1 MCDVCDDR
9 LLYIVDVRSLILQ
22 VLKKA
27 ADFQE
32 HCCRLAAQ
40 ELCEE
45 YARNFF
51 PKEDLPKWLLF
62 VGYAWLMCLLSCRLQ
77 APKKE
82 STRVDCNIKQFP
94 RVLLLLGSWPS
105 RPPDL
110 TVLYIPLAMDMDS
123 RVCLDRPWESCLGQA
138 ASPGVRFCSP
148 AVEWTC
154 LAQADSPG
162 HQTAGKPSIFS
173 YAPTQLGNST
183 LLIIS
188 HVHAFVLNRPN

>member
-45 YARNFF
+45 YARIFF

-123 RVCLDRPWESCLGQA
+123 RVCLDRTLGKLPGPGSVSRRPILLACGWMDLPGAGRFSRAPNRRKAVHFFLCTHPARQQH
-138 ASPGVRFCSP
+138 SPNHFPCTRIR
-148 AVEWTC
+148 T
-154 LAQADSPG
+154 
-162 HQTAGKPSIFS
+162 
-173 YAPTQLGNST
+173 
-183 LLIIS
+183 
-188 HVHAFVLNRPN
+188 